1 MPKKILLAY
10 DGSEN
15 AKRALDRAIE
25 LTKGSDAELS
35 IMTYVNVVGFETLAA
50 KKLMALAPKKLIEE
64 FRDEVVRDAENLVSD
79 ASRLAKKA
87 GAKDVRTLVL
97 KDGDPA
103 DAILF
108 AATKHAPDLII
119 VGRRGIS
126 GIARF
131 LLGSVS
137 SRVVS
142 HAKCDVLVVK

>member
-1 MPKKILLAY
+1 LPKKILLAY

-15 AKRALDRAIE
+15 AKRALGRAIE
-25 LTKGSDAELS
+25 LSKGSDTELS
-35 IMTYVNVVGFETLAA
+35 IVIYVNLVGFETIAS
-50 KKLMALAPKKLIEE
+50 KKLMALAPKKLMEE
-64 FRDEVVRDAENLVSD
+64 FREEVVQDAENLVAE

-87 GAKDVRTLVL
+87 GVKDVRTFVL
-97 KDGDPA
+97 RDGDPA

-126 GIARF
+126 GIERF
-131 LLGSVS
+131 LLGGVS
-137 SRVVS
+137 SRVVN

>member
-1 MPKKILLAY
+1 MSKRILLGY

-25 LTKGSDAELS
+25 LSKASDAELS
-35 IMTYVNVVGFETLAA
+35 IVIYVNLVGFETLAA
-50 KKLMALAPKKLIEE
+50 KKLMTE
-64 FRDEVVRDAENLVSD
+64 FRHEIVLDAENLVSD

-87 GAKDVRTLVL
+87 GVSKVRTFVL
-97 KDGDPA
+97 RDGDPA

-108 AATKHAPDLII
+108 AAEKHASDLII

-126 GIARF
+126 RVERF

-137 SRVVS
+137 SRVVN